1 MKRILLVLAL
11 VASSS
16 MFAIAQTTATN
27 FTATDCN
34 GNTHTLF
41 NKLDSG
47 KVVVLV
53 WVMPC
58 SMCVS
63 DGDAA
68 YDAAQSFATSH
79 PGKVLYYLVDDYG
92 NTSCSSLAAW
102 ATSSG
107 IGATNRTIFGN
118 AGMLIDEN
126 DYGGTGMP
134 HVTVIGGASHTIF
147 FNQRNGS
154 NNGPAIQAAI
164 QQALGTTGIQ
174 QPSNNGNEVSIY
186 PNPASD
192 KISVSYSLTRAGE
205 VHLEVIN
212 VNGAV
217 VKTLSQKQA
226 SGQQSATI
234 DFDVALA
241 PGNYTLKLH
250 SEGTSKV
257 ASFTVV
263 K

>member
-1 MKRILLVLAL
+1 MKSLLLA
-11 VASSS
+11 VA
-16 MFAIAQTTATN
+16 FLATGCVVATAQTTATN
-27 FTATDCN
+27 FIAADCN

-58 SMCVS
+58 SMCIS

-79 PGKVLYYLVDDYG
+79 PGKVLYYLVDDVG
-92 NTSCSSLAAW
+92 NTSCNTLAAW

-118 AGMLIDEN
+118 AGAVINEN
-126 DYGGTGMP
+126 DYGGNGMP
-134 HVTVIGGASHTIF
+134 HVTVIGGANHAIF
-147 FNQRNGS
+147 YNQRNGS

-164 QQALGTTGIQ
+164 QQALATTSIQ
-174 QPSNNGNEVSIY
+174 QPSNPGNELSIY
-186 PNPASD
+186 PNPATD

-205 VHLEVIN
+205 VRLEVIN

-217 VKTLSQKQA
+217 VKAFSQKQS
-226 SGQQSATI
+226 SGRQTANIQFE
-234 DFDVALA
+234 DALV
-241 PGNYTLKLH
+241 PGNYTLKLN

-257 ASFTVV
+257 ASFTVA